1 MYKTIVVPVD
11 VGNAD
16 RASAMLE
23 TAQRLGGGK
32 AKIILTNIV
41 EEIPTYIVDVIP
53 GGYIENAKTN
63 ATAELTLI
71 AQSAA
76 LDAEIEVRTG
86 HASQGILALADEKKA
101 DAIVIASHRPGL
113 QDYFLG
119 STASRIVRHAP
130 CSVVVIR

>member
-71 AQSAA
+71 AQSAG

-86 HASQGILALADEKKA
+86 HASQGILAIADEKKA

-113 QDYFLG
+113 EDYFLG
-119 STASRIVRHAP
+119 STASRIVRHAR
-130 CSVVVIR
+130 CSVVVMR